1 MLYIILR
8 AKLTLKYH
16 QGDLASQG
24 LLPVIKVAVSSW
36 LTYSIIVYWSIF
48 RARGWYISAAR
59 KNSHKIQE
67 IAEKLSEKEDTLK
80 KQGYQWNQ

>member
-24 LLPVIKVAVSSW
+24 LLPVIKVAVSSR
-36 LTYSIIVYWSIF
+36 LTYNRVLIDF
-48 RARGWYISAAR
+48 PR
-59 KNSHKIQE
+59 
-67 IAEKLSEKEDTLK
+67 
-80 KQGYQWNQ
+80 